1 MIARQLPEAA
11 EIQAQVRH
19 ALREDIGSGDV
30 TSNLI
35 PVAQQAQATIISR
48 EVAVLC
54 GTAWCDTVFRQLDD
68 AVRMEWQ
75 VRDGERI
82 RSGQV
87 LCTLHGAARA
97 LLTGER
103 TALNFL
109 QTLSATATRT
119 AHYVA
124 AVHGTRTRIL
134 DTRKTLPGLRH
145 AQKYAVTCGGGCNHR
160 VGLYDGVL
168 IKENHILAAGS
179 ITTAL
184 QAARNAA
191 APGMLIEVEVE
202 DMEQLR
208 EALQAG
214 APRILLDNFTLAEL
228 QQAVQEVAGRAE
240 LEASGGITLE
250 NIRALAETGVDFISV
265 GDLTKNVRAVDMSMR
280 FEPSP
285 K

>member
-1 MIARQLPEAA
+1 MTARQLPEAA

-35 PVAQQAQATIISR
+35 PLTQPAQATIICR
-48 EVAVLC
+48 EAAVLC
-54 GTAWCDTVFRQLDD
+54 GAAWCDAVFRQLDD
-68 AVRMEWQ
+68 AVRIEWQ

-82 RSGQV
+82 RSSQV
-87 LCTLHGAARA
+87 LCTLRGTARA

-103 TALNFL
+103 AALNFL

-124 AVHGTRTRIL
+124 AVYGTRTRIL

-179 ITTAL
+179 IAAAL
-184 QAARNAA
+184 QAARNTAT
-191 APGMLIEVEVE
+191 PGMLLEVEVE

-214 APRILLDNFTLAEL
+214 APRILLDNFTLAAL

-265 GDLTKNVRAVDMSMR
+265 GDLTKNVRAVDLSMR
-280 FEPSP
+280 FTHD
-285 K
+285 

>member
-1 MIARQLPEAA
+1 MTARQLPEAA

-19 ALREDIGSGDV
+19 ALQEDIGSGDV

-35 PVAQQAQATIISR
+35 PLAQQAQATIISR
-48 EVAVLC
+48 EAAVLC
-54 GTAWCDTVFRQLDD
+54 GTAWCDAVFRQLDD
-68 AVRMEWQ
+68 AVRIEWQ

-82 RSGQV
+82 RSDQL

-97 LLTGER
+97 LLSGER

-109 QTLSATATRT
+109 QTLSATATQA

-179 ITTAL
+179 ITAAL
-184 QAARNAA
+184 QAARRVA

-214 APRILLDNFTLAEL
+214 APRILLDNFTLAAL

-250 NIRALAETGVDFISV
+250 NIRTVAETGVDFISV
-265 GDLTKNVRAVDMSMR
+265 GDLTKNVRAVDLSMR
-280 FEPSP
+280 FTHD
-285 K
+285 